1 MNRNGCVEASMEED
15 QCLLEFSIET
25 DNEVASGDSVKIA
38 QVLLSIF
45 GEQFRVKSM
54 GSGCW
59 VCE

>member
-1 MNRNGCVEASMEED
+1 MEED